1 MPSFPSARRTGL
13 NTSASISALTIGM
26 NTLWATDSAPK
37 AIIRKMPMTAH
48 CVLARALS
56 GSLDEGGGGPFG
68 IRFSCRRV
76 APRGSLKAYAKLRS
90 LTIGQASLGWS
101 FSAQIRPPKL
111 GGMGS
116 SRRSACPVT
125 ERTKPGTGRA
135 APGT

>member
-1 MPSFPSARRTGL
+1 
-13 NTSASISALTIGM
+13 
-26 NTLWATDSAPK
+26 
-37 AIIRKMPMTAH
+37 MPMTAH

-125 ERTKPGTGRA
+125 ERTKPGTA
-135 APGT
+135 ACSAWHLKARVAGSPAIRDTICPDV